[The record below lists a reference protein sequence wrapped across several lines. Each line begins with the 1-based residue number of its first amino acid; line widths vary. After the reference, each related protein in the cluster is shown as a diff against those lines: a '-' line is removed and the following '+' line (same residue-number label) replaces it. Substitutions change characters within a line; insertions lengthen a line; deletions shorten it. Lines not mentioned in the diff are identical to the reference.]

1 VAGKPA
7 GGGSVPGLIAGSR
20 AGDSRPR
27 TNRKETKMS
36 EEDAVRSE
44 QQEQLELADDREPDG
59 LDSRAWEREDPDA
72 GSASQRP
79 IQLEPADGDGPPV
92 DTEPDEVAVD
102 AGSAPA
108 AGPEQG
114 ALHVEDEPR

>member
-1 VAGKPA
+1 
-7 GGGSVPGLIAGSR
+7 
-20 AGDSRPR
+20 
-27 TNRKETKMS
+27 MS

-44 QQEQLELADDREPDG
+44 QREQLELEDDREPDG

-72 GSASQRP
+72 GSAAQRP
-79 IQLEPADGDGPPV
+79 IQLEPAEGDGPPV

-102 AGSAPA
+102 AGPAPS

-114 ALHVEDEPR
+114 ALRVEGEPR